1 MKGLFY
7 VLSLLGVLGLAY
19 WTYRENY
26 ATQSAIAEVG
36 DLHDQLGAAHARL
49 RVLNAEWAYL
59 NRPER
64 LSDLTRAN
72 YKVLGLLPLSADSFG
87 RVDQVAFPLPD
98 FDPEAG
104 VTVQAIGVQQ
114 P

>member
-7 VLSLLGVLGLAY
+7 VLSLMGVLALAH

-26 ATQSAIAEVG
+26 ATQSAIAEVR
-36 DLHDQLGAAHARL
+36 DLHDQLGATHARL

-64 LSDLTRAN
+64 LRDLAQAN
-72 YKVLGLLPLSADSFG
+72 YQVLGLLPLTPDSFG

-104 VTVQAIGVQQ
+104 VTVQAMEAQQ